1 MSQSNP
7 GAGNP
12 GAGNPVTANHVEGK
26 VIVITGAGSG
36 FGRLVSE
43 RTAALGA
50 SVVGGDIDAERL
62 TETAARVA
70 DAGGVMAT
78 RVTDVTRYSDQQALA
93 ALALERFGRIDVMLN
108 NAGTMP
114 LAFYADHAQALSAW
128 ERCID
133 VNIKGVLYGM
143 LAVHDIMLAQGRGHV
158 INVSSIYGNYPV
170 VGAGVYGA
178 SKAAVNV
185 LSESLRMESQGRIK
199 VTIVKPTGVPATGLA
214 GGIVNP
220 AAVVG
225 ILGHNMASYGAKM
238 HALAAGQLP
247 AADSDPD
254 SISYLALGPEWI
266 ADQIVHA
273 INQPWGV
280 VIGDITI
287 RAAGDG
293 YIL

>member
-1 MSQSNP
+1 LER
-7 GAGNP
+7 
-12 GAGNPVTANHVEGK
+12 ANHIADK
-26 VIVITGAGSG
+26 VIVITGAASG
-36 FGRLVSE
+36 FGRLVSSKV
-43 RTAALGA
+43 AALGA
-50 SVVGGDIDAERL
+50 KVVGGDLDAAGL
-62 TETAARVA
+62 AAA
-70 DAGGVMAT
+70 AAAIQAAGGVMAT
-78 RVTDVTRYSDQQALA
+78 RVTDVTRYGDLQALA
-93 ALALERFGRIDVMLN
+93 ALALERFGRIDVMVN

-114 LAFYADHAQALSAW
+114 LAFYADHARATAAW

-143 LAVHDIMLAQGRGHV
+143 LAVHDTMIAQGRGHIV
-158 INVSSIYGNYPV
+158 NLSSIYGNFPV

-199 VTIVKPTGVPATGLA
+199 VTIVKPTGVPATNLS

-238 HALAAGQLP
+238 QALAAGQLP
-247 AADSDPD
+247 AADRDPD
-254 SISYLALGPEWI
+254 SITYVALEPDYL
-266 ADQIVHA
+266 ADQIVYA
-273 INQPWGV
+273 IDQPWGV
-280 VIGDITI
+280 SIGDITV